1 MNNKL
6 FVLVGIITIVISNIL
21 LIKYYNI
28 IVQRVNK
35 KIKIVLLYI
44 IIIVFSILIF
54 TLIIKDINEVNEY
67 FISKK
72 YSEEFEIMNS
82 KIQEEE
88 HFYKD
93 IINSEYDVQGL
104 YIPENFK
111 YVEGTIQTG
120 YVIEDINKN
129 QYVWVPCSN
138 KETDKCVKL
147 QKSNFGKIAFFY
159 KEGCY
164 DIEYKDFIKS
174 ALKYGGF
181 YISRFEIGNEN
192 GNPVSKY
199 GAEVYNNI
207 SRNQAKQI
215 VDKMYNEDDEIKCE
229 IINGFAYDTT
239 LLWIQKNNEIKIF
252 SEDYSKINKTKSGRN
267 EAYNNIFDITDN
279 MMEITLENYYDAVV
293 VRGNSI
299 SNIINDFTGNKYNEE
314 SRHTIVNEDETLIF
328 YKDSIAIRTVI
339 YKR

>member
-6 FVLVGIITIVISNIL
+6 LILVGIITIVIANVL
-21 LIKYYNI
+21 LIKYSNI
-28 IVQRVNK
+28 ILERLNK

-44 IIIVFSILIF
+44 IKIAFSILIF
-54 TLIIKDINEVNEY
+54 VLILKNVNEVNDY
-67 FISKK
+67 FVSKK
-72 YSEEFEIMNS
+72 YSEEFELMNN

-88 HFYKD
+88 NFYKNMID
-93 IINSEYDVQGL
+93 NEYDVQGL

-138 KETDKCVKL
+138 KETDEYVKL

-181 YISRFEIGNEN
+181 YISRFEIGNEE
-192 GNPVSKY
+192 GRPVSKN

-215 VDKMYNEDDEIKCE
+215 VDNMYNENDEIKCE

-239 LLWIQKNNEIKIF
+239 LLWIQKDNEIRIF
-252 SEDYSKINKTKSGRN
+252 SEDYSEVNITKSGRN

-279 MMEITLENYYDAVV
+279 MLEITLENYYDTVIA
-293 VRGNSI
+293 RGNSMND
-299 SNIINDFTGNKYNEE
+299 SINSLTGNKYSIE
-314 SRHTIVNEDETLIF
+314 SRHAIINEDETLTF
-328 YKDSIAIRTVI
+328 LKDSLAVRTVL
-339 YKR
+339 YKK